1 MVDVKRCAVRASVP
15 PQRLRFQWKGAHF
28 SLFLVHAAAAGLA
41 SLLLGAWHA
50 GSHDPV
56 LLFLLEASLAARRLA
71 FALPEASL
79 VNLAVYNMLGQ
90 LSLRLPEQHFSAG
103 RHEIRLDK
111 QLGGSGVYLLRL
123 EAQSESGAKFVATRR
138 TLMLH

>member
-1 MVDVKRCAVRASVP
+1 MAPAYP
-15 PQRLRFQWKGAHF
+15 NPFN
-28 SLFLVHAAAAGLA
+28 
-41 SLLLGAWHA
+41 
-50 GSHDPV
+50 GST
-56 LLFLLEASLAARRLA
+56 RLA

-90 LSLRLPEQHFSAG
+90 LSLRLPEQRFSAG
-103 RHEIRLDK
+103 RHEIRLEK